1 MMKYYNFEVMRNFFD
16 NFMSRFLC
24 SFMTLLRRICHTR
37 VDRKKHTR
45 NLVHFLMFLSTV
57 ISSFANPAELRV
69 ATFNV
74 SMEGENYGRETS
86 QAENVLATL
95 LSEGTHPQIRNI
107 AAIIQRTRPDIIFL
121 NEFDYIA
128 DPSLGV
134 ELFINSFLKH
144 SQQGAEAIDYPY
156 YYLAPVNTGLPSP
169 YDLDRDGVASGKG
182 NDAWG
187 FGHYPGQYG
196 MVLLSRFPIDTS
208 AVRTFQHFRW
218 ADLPGAK
225 QPMLSDD
232 EPFFAPQVWQSLRL
246 SSKSHWD
253 IPIIVDEQIIHVLA
267 SHPTP
272 PVFDG
277 PERRNALRNRDEIR
291 FWLQYIEGSDGSTLY
306 DDAGVTGGL
315 AQGARF
321 LIVGDLNASAS
332 EGDSL
337 LGGIDALLASPKIQ
351 ASIVPRSIGAE
362 ENRPE
367 HPNASEHTALWGLRA
382 DYILPSVAGFA
393 STAAGVFWPSR
404 AAPEAHLMQDRT
416 ASSDHRL
423 VWVDLRILPL
433 P

>member
-1 MMKYYNFEVMRNFFD
+1 MMQYYNFEVMGNFFEK
-16 NFMSRFLC
+16 FMSRFLC

-37 VDRKKHTR
+37 GDRKKHAPK
-45 NLVHFLMFLSTV
+45 LVYFLMFLSTV
-57 ISSFANPAELRV
+57 TSSFANPAETRV

-74 SMEGENYGRETS
+74 SMEGENYGHKDS
-86 QAENVLATL
+86 QAENILATL

-107 AAIIQRTRPDIIFL
+107 AAIIQRTRPDIILL

-128 DPSLGV
+128 DPRLGV
-134 ELFINSFLKH
+134 ELFINSFLKR
-144 SQQGAEAIDYPY
+144 SQHGEEAIDYPY

-218 ADLPGAK
+218 ADLPGAE

-232 EPFFAPQVWQSLRL
+232 EPFFAPEVWQSLRL

-253 IPIIVDEQIIHVLA
+253 IPVIVDEQIVHVLA

-291 FWLQYIEGSDGSTLY
+291 FWLQYIDGSNGSTLY

-315 AQGARF
+315 AQGTRF
-321 LIVGDLNASAS
+321 VIVGDLNASAS
-332 EGDSL
+332 EGDSIA
-337 LGGIDALLASPKIQ
+337 GGIDALLASPKIQ
-351 ASIVPRSIGAE
+351 ESIVPSSIGAAE
-362 ENRPE
+362 HRPE
-367 HPNASEHTALWGLRA
+367 HPKASEHTALWGLRA
-382 DYILPSVAGFA
+382 DYVLPSVAGFA
-393 STAAGVFWPSR
+393 NSAAGVFWPSR
-404 AAPEAHLMQDRT
+404 AAPEAYLVQDRA

-423 VWVDLRILPL
+423 VWVDLRILPI